1 LDLQWNDSVFP
12 HHITNML
19 SDVTY
24 YVYLARKT
32 SVSVLKKF
40 VRSRYKPDEY
50 PPSMQR
56 LYEWTPDECIPEFYT
71 DSSIFKS
78 IHEDMCDLQ
87 LPKWADSF
95 DDFIKKHREAL
106 ESDYVSSRIHLW
118 IDLTFGYKLTG
129 KEGIKA
135 KNVALPLVAN
145 DQKYMKHGIKQLFKR
160 PHPQRIIKSIDREL
174 YFTNHYLHKK
184 QLLDQTFSP
193 IEPPE
198 NLSSRPMMIYL
209 KNESQ
214 LQKTMKKLYEQG
226 IFIILFIYLF
236 IYLFIIVIII

>member
-1 LDLQWNDSVFP
+1 
-12 HHITNML
+12 ML

-32 SVSVLKKF
+32 SVLVLKKF

-50 PPSMQR
+50 PTSIQR

-71 DSSIFKS
+71 DPSIFKS

-87 LPKWADSF
+87 IPKWANSF
-95 DDFIKKHREAL
+95 EDFIKKHREAL
-106 ESDYVSSRIHLW
+106 ESDYVSSKIHLW
-118 IDLTFGYKLTG
+118 IDLTFGYKLIG

-145 DQKYMKHGIKQLFKR
+145 DQKFMKHGIKQLFRR
-160 PHPQRIIKSIDREL
+160 PHPQRIIKTIGKEL
-174 YFTNHYLHKK
+174 YFVKYYSQKNHF
-184 QLLDQTFSP
+184 LDQTISTLVEPSEDLYSSP
-193 IEPPE
+193 
-198 NLSSRPMMIYL
+198 MIYL

-214 LQKTMKKLYEQG
+214 LQKSIKKLIEQG
-226 IFIILFIYLF
+226 NYIYKYIILQI
-236 IYLFIIVIII
+236 IIIVIKN